1 MDEFVD
7 NSYSFEYSGN
17 LHSTDDTNDSDDEE
31 DNDYQTITLWTE
43 DVGEEID
50 EPEQIDLEIDKNL
63 VTSIVTADKYCA

>member
-1 MDEFVD
+1 MTVMTIMTVMTRSDD
-7 NSYSFEYSGN
+7 S
-17 LHSTDDTNDSDDEE
+17 DDTNDSDDEE